1 MKAARPAK
9 IIVTGSQD
17 QPAPV
22 IRALAQAGFTLRLT
36 RSGTEVLRAAAK
48 DEVDAVV
55 LDIDLPD
62 VNGFEVCRRL
72 KTNANTA
79 HIQVVFVSSLY
90 GLAEGAMIASRL
102 GAVGY
107 LTKPV
112 ESRDLVNVINLA
124 ICKRDLQLQRSAR
137 AAQSA

>member
-1 MKAARPAK
+1 MPPGACVVAACSSWSASAR
-9 IIVTGSQD
+9 VC
-17 QPAPV
+17 
-22 IRALAQAGFTLRLT
+22 GFH
-36 RSGTEVLRAAAK
+36 
-48 DEVDAVV
+48 
-55 LDIDLPD
+55 
-62 VNGFEVCRRL
+62 
-72 KTNANTA
+72 TNANTA